1 MRKRFSEKRRE
12 PCFALFYIRLSPFR
26 SGRIAIDGNQRIER
40 PILVRL
46 CTEGMIYW
54 LSSGATRVRDRRKGI
69 LQKMG
74 RLFTLADMAVLALC
88 LLVLA
93 PAAPSLQ
100 DDAPSPAPI
109 RYVRTLGP
117 FPIEGH
123 EFSVKLNV
131 ICYKES
137 QHEGVCDEDDEETVS
152 SVRIADENGKI
163 RFSKS
168 FPVALVHEAGRHLVD
183 VTLLEAHEHQA
194 LELTYEDLPSPPRTG
209 ESIQLFG
216 LRNGTLKPIDL
227 EPLEFHGG
235 LADLPAGQLKNSK
248 RLLENDTLR
257 INVLTNYF
265 YIVTPVRVNWKDFR
279 LEQQDSGD
287 FDVANQPPFQI
298 HPVIQSERLI
308 HMYPSPDKKTTPV
321 GVNVTPQS
329 RVQLLKAR
337 FSAAPPDEH
346 DSAND
351 TWLNIRIDGQE
362 GWILGVDDYTALG
375 LSFAR

>member
-1 MRKRFSEKRRE
+1 MRD
-12 PCFALFYIRLSPFR
+12 
-26 SGRIAIDGNQRIER
+26 GR
-40 PILVRL
+40 
-46 CTEGMIYW
+46 
-54 LSSGATRVRDRRKGI
+54 KKI
-69 LQKMG
+69 LQRMG
-74 RLFTLADMAVLALC
+74 HLFTLADLAVLALC
-88 LLVLA
+88 FIVLVPTVA
-93 PAAPSLQ
+93 QQ
-100 DDAPSPAPI
+100 DDAPLPAPT

-123 EFSVKLNV
+123 EFAVKLNV

-137 QHEGVCDEDDEETVS
+137 QHEGVCNEDDEETVS
-152 SVRIADENGKI
+152 SVRIVDENGKG

-168 FPVALVHEAGRHLVD
+168 FPVSLVHKLGRHLVD
-183 VTLLEAHEHQA
+183 ATLLEGREHQA
-194 LELTYEDLPSPPRTG
+194 LELTYENLPSPPRTG

-216 LRNGTLKPIDL
+216 LLNGVLKPLDL

-257 INVLTNYF
+257 IYALTTYF

-287 FDVANQPPFQI
+287 FDVADQPPYQTRLDI
-298 HPVIQSERLI
+298 ESERLI
-308 HMYPSPDKKTTPV
+308 HMYPSPDRKTTPV
-321 GVNVTPQS
+321 EVNLTPQS

-346 DSAND
+346 DSADD
-351 TWLNIRIDGQE
+351 TWLKIRIDGQE

-375 LSFAR
+375 LSFAE

>member
-1 MRKRFSEKRRE
+1 MRELQPGTTRMRDSRKKILRR
-12 PCFALFYIRLSPFR
+12 I
-26 SGRIAIDGNQRIER
+26 
-40 PILVRL
+40 
-46 CTEGMIYW
+46 
-54 LSSGATRVRDRRKGI
+54 
-69 LQKMG
+69 G
-74 RLFTLADMAVLALC
+74 RLFTLANLAIPALC
-88 LLVLA
+88 FTVLV
-93 PAAPSLQ
+93 PAAAQ
-100 DDAPSPAPI
+100 QEDAPLPAPT

-123 EFSVKLNV
+123 EFTVKLDV

-137 QHEGVCDEDDEETVS
+137 QHGGTCNEDDEETVS
-152 SVRIADENGKI
+152 SVRIVDEDGKS
-163 RFSKS
+163 RFHKS
-168 FPVALVHEAGRHLVD
+168 FPVSLARKLGRHLVGA
-183 VTLLEAHEHQA
+183 TLLEGREHQA

-216 LRNGTLKPIDL
+216 LLNGILKPLDV

-257 INVLTNYF
+257 IYALTTYF

-279 LEQQDSGD
+279 LEPQDTGD
-287 FDVANQPPFQI
+287 FDMADEPPYQI
-298 HPVIQSERLI
+298 RPDIESERLI
-308 HMYPSPDKKTTPV
+308 HVYPSPDKNATPV
-321 GVNVTPQS
+321 GVNLTPQS
-329 RVQLLKAR
+329 RVELLKAR

-351 TWLNIRIDGQE
+351 TWLKIRIDGQE

-375 LSFAR
+375 LSFVG